1 MINKYCCCS
10 VKLWVCTN
18 SFHSSSSSPTMMIQ
32 TLKGNKY
39 FKKSSWWRN
48 KNYQIIYDMIY
59 DIVYDMIYDMIYQR
73 RARWILRG
81 RDKNQ
86 ESRTFKSWFKQES
99 RIYKSSRIS
108 AVKNQEYF
116 SNFLDFKQESR
127 KGKSKF
133 LISSG
138 SRDLNFGKRQQIQ
151 ARIKIFQKNTLSL
164 NLKTYIFSN

>member
-1 MINKYCCCS
+1 MFWGPNCRIDRHIGHIPPKHIYNC
-10 VKLWVCTN
+10 
-18 SFHSSSSSPTMMIQ
+18 
-32 TLKGNKY
+32 
-39 FKKSSWWRN
+39 
-48 KNYQIIYDMIY
+48 QILPCWLTQ
-59 DIVYDMIYDMIYQR
+59 QR
-73 RARWILRG
+73 RARWIFRG

-86 ESRTFKSWFKQES
+86 EWRTFKSWFKQES
-99 RIYKSSRIS
+99 RIFKSSRIS